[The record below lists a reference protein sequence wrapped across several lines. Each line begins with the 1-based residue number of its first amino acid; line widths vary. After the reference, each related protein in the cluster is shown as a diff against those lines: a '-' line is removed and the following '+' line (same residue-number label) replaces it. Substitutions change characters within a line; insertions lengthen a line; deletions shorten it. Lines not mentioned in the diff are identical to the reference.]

1 MGFCAI
7 HSIKWPFGANSSGK
21 IKEIPRVA
29 DIIYRAVVKHRRL
42 SSQRMGRRRLPQQ
55 QKLYGRKGKRN
66 ENRKRRRINGK
77 VQLWEWPFGE

>member
-29 DIIYRAVVKHRRL
+29 DIIYRAVV
-42 SSQRMGRRRLPQQ
+42 
-55 QKLYGRKGKRN
+55 
-66 ENRKRRRINGK
+66 
-77 VQLWEWPFGE
+77 